1 MRVRRTADSRRS
13 QATRLPL
20 QFLRLTQPPLRRARS
35 CIVASSAKVAL
46 GYGAL
51 EAAYDVQ
58 TIIVMEKGRAREKI
72 GSERRLGSR
81 LNIQRL
87 AASYWLGVISEVI
100 GKMARTFIAS
110 GREVRKAEV
119 KFRS

>member
-1 MRVRRTADSRRS
+1 MIRH
-13 QATRLPL
+13 L
-20 QFLRLTQPPLRRARS
+20 
-35 CIVASSAKVAL
+35 
-46 GYGAL
+46 
-51 EAAYDVQ
+51 
-58 TIIVMEKGRAREKI
+58 KGKM
-72 GSERRLGSR
+72 GSYLS
-81 LNIQRL
+81 IQRL

>member
-1 MRVRRTADSRRS
+1 M
-13 QATRLPL
+13 PL
-20 QFLRLTQPPLRRARS
+20 QAR
-35 CIVASSAKVAL
+35 IV
-46 GYGAL
+46 G
-51 EAAYDVQ
+51 
-58 TIIVMEKGRAREKI
+58 
-72 GSERRLGSR
+72 RLGSR

-87 AASYWLGVISEVI
+87 AASYWVGVISEGI